1 MKWIPTRRHL
11 LDAACVFGLVALGL
25 IVWSVVDPRPV
36 PVILAMSVGQ
46 AIGTLSFLAFIWLVI
61 DDARR
66 DALRHYGPH
75 HEHRD
80 GERRQG
86 DRRKGGDRR
95 KDPGRRASEPPKPA
109 SE

>member
-1 MKWIPTRRHL
+1 MKLIPTRRHL

-46 AIGTLSFLAFIWLVI
+46 GIGTLSFLAYIWLVI

-75 HEHRD
+75 REHRD
-80 GERRQG
+80 GERRQYDRRAE
-86 DRRKGGDRR
+86 DRRKNPERR
-95 KDPGRRASEPPKPA
+95 SSHPPKPA